1 MMLKEW
7 ELIPEL
13 MRTEDT
19 LRYYNILVQK
29 KYTLFS
35 KRIFDIVVS
44 FILLIALLPVFVALA
59 VAIKIDSKGPVFFR
73 QVRVTQY
80 CKTYRIVKFRT
91 MVHNAEKIG
100 SQVTVSNDTRVTKVG
115 RFIRKYRLDEI
126 SQIINVLCGTMTF
139 VGTRPEVPKYVEK
152 YTPEMMA
159 TLLLPAGI
167 TSLASIYYKDEAKLL
182 EDAEDI
188 DKVYIE
194 KVLPCKMYY
203 NLRSISKFSFW
214 NDIRTMFMTVLAV
227 LGKEYKDEYVNQ
239 MFKKDMEL
247 TTIGK

>member
-1 MMLKEW
+1 
-7 ELIPEL
+7 
-13 MRTEDT
+13 
-19 LRYYNILVQK
+19 
-29 KYTLFS
+29 
-35 KRIFDIVVS
+35 
-44 FILLIALLPVFVALA
+44 
-59 VAIKIDSKGPVFFR
+59 
-73 QVRVTQY
+73 
-80 CKTYRIVKFRT
+80 
-91 MVHNAEKIG
+91 
-100 SQVTVSNDTRVTKVG
+100 
-115 RFIRKYRLDEI
+115 
-126 SQIINVLCGTMTF
+126 
-139 VGTRPEVPKYVEK
+139 
-152 YTPEMMA
+152 MA

-194 KVLPCKMYY
+194 KVLPSKMYY